1 MKEIYLAGGCFWG
14 AEHYFRNIEGVVDTE
29 VGFANGN
36 TPSPTYEQVYTDT
49 TGYAETVR
57 VIYNQEAL
65 PLNELLRAFFCAID
79 PLSLNKQGEDEGT
92 RYRTGVYY
100 TDPADLEPAEAVFSE
115 VQANFN
121 APLAVELLPL
131 KNFFTAD
138 GRHQDYLIKNPD
150 GYCHLPLKI
159 FRYPRLVS
167 DLKHLLGDEPDFVA
181 RLSNAAALLKEKMG
195 FFWTGFY
202 LVGPAS
208 VSSEIHGHGTPSPD
222 GKELILGPFQGPFA
236 CMRIGYG
243 SGVCGTAWKEA
254 RTVVVPDVEEFPGHI
269 ACSSLSRSEIVVP
282 IERGGEVTG
291 VLDID
296 SAELSTFDHI
306 DAFWLERLVRIL

>member
-29 VGFANGN
+29 VGFANGD
-36 TPSPTYEQVYTDT
+36 TPAPTYEQVYTDT

-57 VIYNQEAL
+57 VIYNPDGL
-65 PLNELLRAFFCAID
+65 PLDELLRAFFCAID

-100 TDPADLEPAEAVFSE
+100 ADPADLPVAMKVFEEIQAEYSS
-115 VQANFN
+115 
-121 APLAVELLPL
+121 PLAVELLPL
-131 KNFFTAD
+131 KNFFVAE
-138 GRHQDYLIKNPD
+138 GRHQDYLVKNPD

-167 DLKHLLGDEPDFVA
+167 DLRHLLGDEPDLVA
-181 RLSNAAALLKEKMG
+181 RLSNAAALIKEKMG
-195 FFWTGFY
+195 FFWVGFY
-202 LVGPAS
+202 LVGPS
-208 VSSEIHGHGTPSPD
+208 D
-222 GKELILGPFQGPFA
+222 NGKELILGPFQGSVA

-243 SGVCGTAWKEA
+243 RGVCGTAWKEA